1 MKNWSTILFVLL
13 FIGTFCIVDLMAQN
27 PYTGPATGSITG
39 GALVSTGSFEGTVL
53 NQLEL
58 SNRIRNPYWQKYNP
72 KLADDRFNRTPA
84 AAPLGS
90 NEFIDPSTL
99 VTSKFLAATAPFDV
113 IDFEGNTM
121 TNSIPPDPIMAVG
134 PNHIMTLV
142 NTVFTIWD
150 KQGNKLF
157 SSLAATWFNNVVSNN
172 DAFDPQVVYDHFEGR
187 WIMLWDGGNLQ
198 TEGYYLVSVSDDD
211 NPMGDWYNYAFPANR
226 NGMTVT
232 NVWADYPKLGYDQH
246 AVYMSGRMFS
256 FPPNQFFQYCQVRWV
271 SKTELYNANGG
282 PVSYTDIWDI
292 RDPANLGQR
301 VDGPPIAATHLD
313 STNTTYLIV
322 DSPYFTSTFATLW
335 KIQNPTG
342 TPVISAVNVPVTATQ
357 TPLDGQQLGGG
368 QAIDVGRRV
377 YRNAVLKDGSL
388 WSCMSVRGGT
398 NLTST
403 FARYVRIDV
412 NTNTAIE
419 DVSFGADG
427 FFLLYPAIMVD
438 SLNNMVMVF
447 TRTGYTE
454 YAGFGY
460 TGRKDIDPVGE
471 LAPTVI
477 LKEGEGNYVVTF
489 SGTRNRWGDYM
500 GIAQDPAQPGVVWA
514 FVEYAKAPS
523 NTWGTWVAGLTYLYA
538 ASGFVRNA
546 SNQNP
551 VAHATLEVAET
562 GNSLE
567 TDSTGIFS
575 FASPVENV
583 TISVSAFGY
592 QDTSFT
598 KSLTLYNPDTFDIEL
613 QPQIVSTISGQVL
626 DPGGS
631 GVESE
636 LEFYAQGDPNPGPYA
651 TVLTDQNGNYTL
663 PTIIGTYD
671 IHVYP
676 ASPHAFQIER
686 FIVLNPSPL
695 TYDIVVS
702 PADIMLVDDD
712 INNSYETYYTA
723 AFDSLDKTYH
733 RWDTQVDGLPTAA
746 IRNAYPDKL
755 IVWFTG
761 DSSANPIS
769 PAEQDEILDH
779 IMTGGKIFL
788 TGQDIA
794 ETLNGTHLLDTLGIA
809 FNQNTTTTLIRGVLG
824 DEISNG
830 LVMILNGVGS
840 ANNQTSSDVIA
851 IEDTLTTTPI
861 FYYGGGTGS
870 PAAAKFTNDQ
880 FHSRAVFLG
889 FGFESINDVSKRVIL
904 MERVI
909 EYLELPFTGIGNNL
923 TSVIP
928 EKFELFQN
936 FPNPFNPETTI
947 EFAVPKLSRVKIVI
961 YNSLGQEVRKLT
973 DEVYNPGVY
982 KAVWNGRDDFG
993 LPVASG
999 VYFYRM
1005 TTNRNNN
1012 FIKKLLLLK

>member
-1 MKNWSTILFVLL
+1 MKNLFTILLVLL
-13 FIGTFCIVDLMAQN
+13 FIETFCIVDLMAQN
-27 PYTGPATGSITG
+27 PYSGPATGSITG
-39 GALVSTGSFEGTVL
+39 GALVSTGTFEGTVP
-53 NQLEL
+53 NEYEL
-58 SNRIRNPYWQKYNP
+58 SYRILNPHWGKFNP
-72 KLADDRFNRTPA
+72 ELIDDQFNRTPA

-99 VTSKFLAATAPFDV
+99 VTSKFFAATAPYNM

-121 TNSIPPDPIMAVG
+121 TNGIPPDPIMAVG

-142 NTVFTIWD
+142 NTQFIIWD
-150 KQGNKLF
+150 KQGNRLF
-157 SSLAATWFNNVVSNN
+157 SNYADPWFNNVVASSG
-172 DAFDPQVVYDHFEGR
+172 AFDPQVVYDHFEGR
-187 WIMLWDGGNLQ
+187 WIMLWDGGNLA
-198 TEGYYLVSVSDDD
+198 TEGYYLISVSDDD
-211 NPMGDWYNYAFPANR
+211 DPMGDWYNYAFPANR

-246 AVYMSGRMFS
+246 AIYMSGRMWTFY
-256 FPPNQFFQYCQVRWV
+256 PNPFFQYCQVRWV
-271 SKTELYNANGG
+271 SKTDLYNANGG
-282 PVSYTDIWDI
+282 PVTYTDIWDI
-292 RDPANLGQR
+292 RDPANIGQR

-313 STNTTYLIV
+313 STNTAYLIV

-357 TPLDGQQLGGG
+357 NPLNGQQLGGG
-368 QAIDVGRRV
+368 QALEVGARV

-388 WSCMSVRGGT
+388 WSCTSVRGGT
-398 NLTST
+398 GLTST

-412 NTNTAIE
+412 NTNTATE

-427 FFLLYPAIMVD
+427 FFYLYPAIMVD
-438 SLNNMVMVF
+438 EFDNMVMAF

-460 TGRKDIDPVGE
+460 TGRKDSDPVGE

-477 LKEGEGNYVVTF
+477 LKEGEASYVILD
-489 SGTRNRWGDYM
+489 GTRNRWGDYM
-500 GIAQDPAQPGVVWA
+500 GIARDPAQPGAVWA
-514 FVEYAKAPS
+514 LVEYAKAPS
-523 NTWGTWVAGLTYLYA
+523 NTWGTWVAGLTHLYA
-538 ASGFVRNA
+538 ASGVVREA
-546 SNQNP
+546 STQNP
-551 VAHATLEVAET
+551 VEFATVEVVET
-562 GNSLE
+562 GRVFK
-567 TDSTGIFS
+567 TDSTGAFS

-583 TISVSAFGY
+583 TINVSAFSY
-592 QDTSFT
+592 RDTSFT
-598 KSLTLYNPDTFDIEL
+598 KSFTLYNPDTFDIEL

-636 LEFYAQGDPNPGPYA
+636 LVFYAQGNPNPGPYA
-651 TVLTDQNGNYTL
+651 TVLTDPNGNYTL
-663 PTIIGTYD
+663 PTILGTYD
-671 IHVYP
+671 IHVHP

-686 FIVLNPSPL
+686 FVVLNPSPL

-712 INNSYETYYTA
+712 ASNNYETYFTA
-723 AFDSLDKTYH
+723 TFDSLDKTYH
-733 RWDTQVDGLPTAA
+733 RWDIQVDGLPTAA

-779 IMTGGKIFL
+779 ITTGGKIFL

-794 ETLNGTHLLDTLGIA
+794 EKINGSALLDTLGIS
-809 FNQNTTTTLIRGVLG
+809 FIQNTTTTIIRGVLG
-824 DEISNG
+824 DEITNG
-830 LVMILNGVGS
+830 LIMILNGTGS
-840 ANNQTSSDVIA
+840 ANNQTSGDVIN

-870 PAAAKFTNDQ
+870 PAGAKFTNDQ

-889 FGFESINDVSKRVIL
+889 FGFEGINDVSKRIIL
-904 MERVI
+904 MERTI

-973 DEVYNPGVY
+973 DEEYNPGTY
-982 KAVWNGRDDFG
+982 KIIWNGRDDLG

-1005 TTNRNNN
+1005 TTNQNNN